1 MKKISR
7 LAFVF
12 ASIFCLI
19 PGIASACSVCFGAPA
34 DHPMTESL
42 NLAIIAL
49 IGVTGTVLGGI
60 STFFIFLARRGKK
73 FSEIME
79 IYDSH
84 NGNGRAH

>member
-1 MKKISR
+1 MKKYSA

-12 ASIFCLI
+12 ITIFCLI
-19 PGIASACSVCFGAPA
+19 PETVSACSVCFGAPP

-42 NLAIIAL
+42 DLAIIAL

-60 STFFIFLARRGKK
+60 SAFFFLLARRGKK
-73 FSEIME
+73 INKILE

-84 NGNGRAH
+84 NGDGKER

>member
-1 MKKISR
+1 MKKYSA

-12 ASIFCLI
+12 ITIFCLI
-19 PGIASACSVCFGAPA
+19 PETVSACSVCFGAPP

-73 FSEIME
+73 INEIME
-79 IYDSH
+79 INDSH
-84 NGNGRAH
+84 NGNGRER

>member
-1 MKKISR
+1 MKKYSA

-12 ASIFCLI
+12 ITIFCLI
-19 PGIASACSVCFGAPA
+19 PETVSACSVCFGAPP

-60 STFFIFLARRGKK
+60 SAFFIFLARRGKK
-73 FSEIME
+73 ISEIME

-84 NGNGRAH
+84 NGSGRAH

>member
-1 MKKISR
+1 MKKYSA

-12 ASIFCLI
+12 ITIFCLI
-19 PGIASACSVCFGAPA
+19 PETVSACSVCFGAPP

-42 NLAIIAL
+42 DLAIIAL

-60 STFFIFLARRGKK
+60 SAFFFYLARRGKR
-73 FSEIME
+73 INNILE

-84 NGNGRAH
+84 NGDGKER

>member
-19 PGIASACSVCFGAPA
+19 PGIASACSVCFGAPE

-60 STFFIFLARRGKK
+60 SAFFIFLARRGKNI
-73 FSEIME
+73 SEIME

-84 NGNGRAH
+84 NGSGRAH